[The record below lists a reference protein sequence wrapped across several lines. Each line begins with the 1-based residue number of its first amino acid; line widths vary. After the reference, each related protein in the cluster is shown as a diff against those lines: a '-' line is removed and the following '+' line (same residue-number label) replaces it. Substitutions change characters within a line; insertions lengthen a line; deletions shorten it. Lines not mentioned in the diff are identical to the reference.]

1 MLNDMAY
8 HLIVSILEAFMWDG
22 ELAGGENLGEG
33 PGVIVANHM
42 GSIGPIGICA
52 SLPMRLYPWVLGD
65 TVDKV
70 KGPETVSKDFV
81 EKVLKLKPPVS
92 IKVAECLCKISI
104 PLLLSIGCIPVP
116 DTHQEQEAMF
126 KTSINLL
133 KQGKFLLIVPED
145 PKGEPPDPLTGI
157 RPFKRGFLRLGEYY
171 ALETGKRLWF
181 YPVTVHEAG
190 WVKVAKPIA
199 YNPASEARVERMRM
213 INLLEGTIKTM
224 HREITENEG
233 MESIFFRKRI
243 S

>member
-1 MLNDMAY
+1 MPNDMGY

-22 ELAGGENLGEG
+22 ELVGGENLGEG

-52 SLPMRLYPWVLGD
+52 SLPMRVYPWILGD

-70 KGPETVSKDFV
+70 KGPETVSKDFA
-81 EKVLKLKPPVS
+81 EKILRLKPPMS
-92 IKVAECLCKISI
+92 LKVAQGLCKISI
-104 PLLLSIGCIPVP
+104 PLLLSLGCIPVP
-116 DTHQEQEAMF
+116 TTHQEQEKMF
-126 KTSINLL
+126 ETSINLL

-145 PKGEPPDPLTGI
+145 PKGEPPDPHTGI
-157 RPFKRGFLRLGEYY
+157 RPFKRGFLHLGETY
-171 ALETGKRLWF
+171 AQETGQRLRF

-199 YNPASEARVERMRM
+199 YNPSNDAKSERMRM
-213 INLLEGTIKTM
+213 INLLEGTIKAM
-224 HREITENEG
+224 HREITDDEA
-233 MESIFFRKRI
+233 MQSAFFSRRA